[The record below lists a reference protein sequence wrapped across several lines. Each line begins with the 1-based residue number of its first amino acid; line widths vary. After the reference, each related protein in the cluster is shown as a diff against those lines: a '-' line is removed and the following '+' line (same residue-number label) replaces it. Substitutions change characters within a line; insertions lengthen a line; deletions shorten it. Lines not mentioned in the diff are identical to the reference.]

1 MFRTAVDYLKIT
13 EQKFP
18 QKRAYVDE
26 KRSIDFSTLKNEA
39 MHVAMAICSANIKK
53 KPIAIFLDKSVEMIV
68 SFIGV
73 TYSGNF
79 YSPLDTQMPIQRI
92 EKIVDTLQP
101 AVFITDQA
109 HLEEVKAF
117 SKDAIVLVYEEMQMQ
132 EVDIDVV
139 ERNYATVIDTDIS
152 YILFTSGSTGVPKG
166 VIISHRS
173 LIDFIEWGKEHFQM
187 DDSLVFGNQVPFYFS
202 MSVFDIYQTLR
213 NGATMYII
221 PKEHF
226 MAPTHLMSFLDENK
240 INTLFWVPSALTI
253 PATLRALNTPHL
265 NELRNVFFGGE
276 SMTVKVLN
284 RWIEEYP
291 DVKFVNFYGPTEVTD
306 TCTIYE
312 VNRAFDAKEALPMG
326 TACANMDVFL
336 LNENDEKVEAMNEIG
351 EVCVRGTGLSYGY
364 YNNELRTQE
373 AFVQNPLNP
382 FYKETIYK
390 TGDLAYINEFGEFV
404 YAGRKD
410 FQIKHMG
417 QRIELGEIETAV
429 SSIEGVEMNC
439 CLYDTKRSRIVL
451 FYSGNI
457 SDEQIQQ
464 ELKDMLPVYMI
475 PNRRVYLEEMPMNLN
490 GKIDRQRLKELL

>member
-13 EQKFP
+13 EQNFP
-18 QKRAYVDE
+18 QKLAYVDD
-26 KRSIDFSTLKNEA
+26 KRGIDFATVKDEA
-39 MHVAMAICSANIKK
+39 MHVAMAICSADVNK

-68 SFIGV
+68 SFLGV

-79 YSPLDTQMPIQRI
+79 YSPLDTQMPVQRI

-101 AVFITDQA
+101 ALFITDQA
-109 HLEEVKAF
+109 HLEEVKQF
-117 SKDAIVLVYEEMQMQ
+117 SGDASILVYEEMQAQ
-132 EVDIDVV
+132 DVKEDVV
-139 ERNYATVIDTDIS
+139 ESKYATVVDTDIS

-166 VIISHRS
+166 VIISHRA
-173 LIDFIEWGKEHFQM
+173 LVDFIEWGKEHFQM

-336 LNENDEKVEAMNEIG
+336 LNENDEKVDAMNEIG

>member
-18 QKRAYVDE
+18 QKLAYVDE
-26 KRSIDFSTLKNEA
+26 KRGIDFSTLKNEA
-39 MHVAMAICSANIKK
+39 LHVAMAICSADVKK

-101 AVFITDQA
+101 ALFITDQA
-109 HLEEVKAF
+109 HLEDVKQF
-117 SKDAIVLVYEEMQMQ
+117 SGDASILVYEEMQIQ
-132 EVDIDVV
+132 EVDINVV
-139 ERNYATVIDTDIS
+139 ENNYATVVDTDIS

-173 LIDFIEWGKEHFQM
+173 LIDFIEWGKEHFSM
-187 DDSLVFGNQVPFYFS
+187 DDSYVFGNQVPFYFS

-213 NGATMYII
+213 NGGTMYII
-221 PKEHF
+221 PKEYF

-265 NELRNVFFGGE
+265 NELKNVFFGGE

-312 VNRAFDAKEALPMG
+312 VNRVFDAKEALPMG
-326 TACANMDVFL
+326 SACANMDVFL
-336 LNENDEKVEAMNEIG
+336 LDENDQKIEVFNEIG

-390 TGDLAYINEFGEFV
+390 TGDLAYINEYGEFV

>member
-1 MFRTAVDYLKIT
+1 MLKTAVDYLKIT
-13 EQKFP
+13 ECKFP
-18 QKRAYVDE
+18 QKSAYVDDR
-26 KRSIDFSTLKNEA
+26 RSVDFSTLKDESL
-39 MHVAMAICSANIKK
+39 HVAMTICLLEERK
-53 KPIAIFLDKSVEMIV
+53 KPVAIYLDKSVEMIAA
-68 SFIGV
+68 FIGV

-79 YSPLDTQMPIQRI
+79 YSPLDTQMPVQRI
-92 EKIVDTLQP
+92 EKIMDTLQP
-101 AVFITDQA
+101 AIIITDEA
-109 HLEEVKAF
+109 HLSEVENF
-117 SKDAIVLVYEEMQMQ
+117 SHEANILVYEEMQKTD
-132 EVDIDVV
+132 VDIDIV
-139 ERNYATVIDTDIS
+139 ERSYAAVVDTDIS

-173 LIDFIEWGKEHFQM
+173 LVDFIEWGTERFKI
-187 DDSLVFGNQVPFYFS
+187 DDGFVFGNQTPFYFS
-202 MSVFDIYQTLR
+202 MSVFDIYQTLK

-221 PKEHF
+221 PKEF
-226 MAPTHLMSFLDENK
+226 FTVPTRLMSYLYDNK
-240 INTLFWVPSALTI
+240 INTLFWVPSALAV
-253 PATLRALNTPHL
+253 PATFRALNSPHL
-265 NELRNVFFGGE
+265 NELRNVYFGGE
-276 SMTVKVLN
+276 AMTVKLLN
-284 RWIEEYP
+284 RWIDEYP

-326 TACANMDVFL
+326 VACENMDVFL
-336 LNENDEKVEAMNEIG
+336 LDENDEKIDTPNEIG

-364 YNNELRTQE
+364 YNNEIRTKE

-390 TGDLAYINEFGEFV
+390 TGDLAYINEYNELV

-439 CLYDTKRSRIVL
+439 CLYDNVRSKIVL

-457 SDEQIQQ
+457 SDEQIQK
-464 ELKDMLPVYMI
+464 ELVDMLPSYML

-490 GKIDRQRLKELL
+490 GKIDRQKLKEKI